1 MGTWMRTFGGS
12 KGDGRKEDWEDLKGE
27 GWGSKGTAS
36 VPKGSGSGRRKRKGR
51 RVGDER
57 ERETGL
63 KGKLVGI
70 SQEPKRV
77 PKRQNWWEHLETSAF
92 AMADPKAV
100 AKVRDLDPKEREGWN
115 GWMDGVGGTSEG
127 ERLPHANV
135 VVERG
140 STRVFVDSAW
150 TVETPCGETVD

>member
-1 MGTWMRTFGGS
+1 MKGKGKRVRKGS
-12 KGDGRKEDWEDLKGE
+12 W
-27 GWGSKGTAS
+27 WGSVKNPNES
-36 VPKGSGSGRRKRKGR
+36 RRQK
-51 RVGDER
+51 
-57 ERETGL
+57 
-63 KGKLVGI
+63 
-70 SQEPKRV
+70 
-77 PKRQNWWEHLETSAF
+77 WWEHLETCAF

-100 AKVRDLDPKEREGWN
+100 AKVRDLDPKERKGWN
-115 GWMDGVGGTSEG
+115 GWMEGVGGTSEG